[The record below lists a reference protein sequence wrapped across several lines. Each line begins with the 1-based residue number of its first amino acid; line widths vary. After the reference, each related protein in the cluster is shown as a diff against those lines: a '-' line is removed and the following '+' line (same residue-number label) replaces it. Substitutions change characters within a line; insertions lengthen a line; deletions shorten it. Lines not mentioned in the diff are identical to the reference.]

1 MYEFRPATR
10 EDAAI
15 IAVQR
20 HRMFLAMNHADDEH
34 LRQAIGHFL
43 PWVREAITRGTYLGH
58 LATIGHEVAAGAGML
73 VQDWPPGPR
82 DPPSPHPQRG
92 YIFNVFTE
100 SVHRKRGLAGKLV
113 RLTLEEARLRN
124 IHVVT
129 LHFAPGTHDLYRSL
143 GFRDNNEMIW
153 SEEV

>member
-15 IAVQR
+15 ITVQR

-34 LRQAIGHFL
+34 LRQAISSFL
-43 PWVREAITRGTYLGH
+43 PWVREAITRGTYLGY
-58 LATIGHEVAAGAGML
+58 LATIGHEVAAGAGMM

-82 DPPSPHPQRG
+82 DPSLNPQHG

-100 SVHRKRGLAGKLV
+100 SAHRKRGLAGQLV
-113 RLTLEEARLRN
+113 RLALEEARLRN
-124 IHVVT
+124 IRVVT
-129 LHFAPGTHDLYRSL
+129 LHAAPGTHDLYQSL
-143 GFRDNNEMIW
+143 GFADNNEMIW
-153 SEEV
+153 SE

>member
-82 DPPSPHPQRG
+82 DPPAPTR
-92 YIFNVFTE
+92 N
-100 SVHRKRGLAGKLV
+100 AGTSSTSLQNPYTANAV
-113 RLTLEEARLRN
+113 W
-124 IHVVT
+124 
-129 LHFAPGTHDLYRSL
+129 PG
-143 GFRDNNEMIW
+143 NW
-153 SEEV
+153 CV